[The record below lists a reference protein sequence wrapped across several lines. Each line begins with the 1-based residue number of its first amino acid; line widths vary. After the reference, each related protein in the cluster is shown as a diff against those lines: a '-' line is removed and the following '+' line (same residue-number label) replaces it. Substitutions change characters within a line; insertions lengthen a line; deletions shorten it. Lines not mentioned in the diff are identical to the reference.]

1 MKKYNFFDLTILI
14 VTFSTEKKILLN
26 CLNSINRKVKVII
39 VENSNNFKYK
49 DFFISK
55 FSNVKIY
62 TTGKNLGYGEGNN
75 FGLKLIKSKYVLI
88 LNPDTV
94 LDKTFFDN
102 IYSLLKNNSFS
113 IIGCSTPDR
122 DYIPGGYFEK
132 KKNIDLKKKYN
143 KKFKLGLI
151 KVDWV
156 SGHALLINKNNIPK
170 IDIFDKNFFLYFE
183 EFDLCKFLYRINK
196 KVYLSKKLLVH
207 HLGFKSSSFS
217 NPESLKKLKKLREWH
232 WMWSSFYFY
241 KKNFN
246 YLFALFIMSDK
257 LLKSF
262 FKLIFFTFTFDNQNR
277 DKYLFRLLGLL
288 SSMLGFKSFY
298 RVKF

>member
-102 IYSLLKNNSFS
+102 IYSLLKNNNFS
-113 IIGCSTPDR
+113 IIGCSTPDMN
-122 DYIPGGYFEK
+122 YIPGGYFEK
-132 KKNIDLKKKYN
+132 KKKY
-143 KKFKLGLI
+143 
-151 KVDWV
+151 
-156 SGHALLINKNNIPK
+156 
-170 IDIFDKNFFLYFE
+170 
-183 EFDLCKFLYRINK
+183 
-196 KVYLSKKLLVH
+196 
-207 HLGFKSSSFS
+207 
-217 NPESLKKLKKLREWH
+217 
-232 WMWSSFYFY
+232 
-241 KKNFN
+241 
-246 YLFALFIMSDK
+246 
-257 LLKSF
+257 
-262 FKLIFFTFTFDNQNR
+262 
-277 DKYLFRLLGLL
+277 
-288 SSMLGFKSFY
+288 
-298 RVKF
+298 